1 MQDFFLIDL
10 INCVVGLALKHTG
23 QLEAAVIV
31 CQKAIKIDPNNSM
44 AHFNLGNTYQDL
56 RDYDLAIK
64 SFKEVLQ
71 MDSMHVDALFNLA
84 VSFQD
89 RSSISVTLEGKMD
102 DLLSASKCYE
112 EVHACRPDIVEA
124 KKALDSLRKV
134 LRNL

>member
-1 MQDFFLIDL
+1 M

-23 QLEAAVIV
+23 QLQAAVV
-31 CQKAIKIDPNNSM
+31 ACQKAIKIDPNNSM
-44 AHFNLGNTYQDL
+44 AYFNLGNTYQDL
-56 RDYDLAIK
+56 RDYDSAIK
-64 SFKEVLQ
+64 SFKEVLL

-89 RSSISVTLEGKMD
+89 RSSTSVSIEGKME
-102 DLLSASKCYE
+102 DLMSASKCYE

-134 LRNL
+134 LSNL